1 MKIKN
6 KNKWYVIGEFL
17 AVSHSYKNPRIQKK
31 KKKKKKRGHAIGG
44 NKNKKLK
51 LRMYKLIGYLLSRN
65 AASDVWYIART
76 CVACSAVIFGPLH
89 LANMGF
95 QQMLVTELYI

>member
-1 MKIKN
+1 
-6 KNKWYVIGEFL
+6 
-17 AVSHSYKNPRIQKK
+17 
-31 KKKKKKRGHAIGG
+31 
-44 NKNKKLK
+44 
-51 LRMYKLIGYLLSRN
+51 MYKLIGYLLSRN